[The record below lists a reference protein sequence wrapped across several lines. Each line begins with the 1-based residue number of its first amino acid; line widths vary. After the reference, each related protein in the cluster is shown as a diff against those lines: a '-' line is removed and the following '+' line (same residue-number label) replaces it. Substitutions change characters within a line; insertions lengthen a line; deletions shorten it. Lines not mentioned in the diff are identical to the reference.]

1 MEGREPMMWER
12 NRAYKGRKC
21 IVCGLKTNQLV
32 APIGIASGSLPC
44 HTVHPDKMILDAYVK
59 WAASL
64 QAYEER
70 SS

>member
-1 MEGREPMMWER
+1 MMWER

-21 IVCGLKTNQLV
+21 IVCGMPTKQLV
-32 APIGIASGSLPC
+32 APLGIASGALPC
-44 HTVHPDKMILDAYVK
+44 HTSHKDKTILDAYVK

-64 QAYEER
+64 QTLEER